1 MNQQS
6 TKSGEFER
14 RQFLKT
20 TGAAA
25 SLGAF
30 TGVTKAIPDTDL
42 GSVHFVEVGLEADVS
57 DVSDA
62 DASLPVFH
70 WDFPLPHA
78 VDAAGE
84 TLYLRERMDDEAV
97 RLVTE
102 RDTVVKAA
110 EFHSGPTSLLSGARE
125 TVPFEL
131 GPHYRRNYV
140 LELENAIRLSAI
152 VVEPQADFTVG
163 VSGRVVSDSV
173 SPGSEHEYEL
183 DSVEAT
189 VKLSKQTDKQR
200 ESPDVPDRLLGFER
214 KEWTETVT
222 LEPTLKVSNFG
233 KLSVVDARNGLVVR
247 Q

>member
-6 TKSGEFER
+6 TDSGEFER

-25 SLGAF
+25 GLGAF
-30 TGVTKAIPDTDL
+30 TGVAKAIPDTDL
-42 GSVHFVEVGLEADVS
+42 GSVHFVEVGLETDVT

-84 TLYLRERMDDEAV
+84 TIYLRERMDDEAV
-97 RLVTE
+97 HLVTE
-102 RDTVVKAA
+102 QDTVVKAA
-110 EFHSGPTSLLSGARE
+110 EFHSGPASLLSGVRE

-140 LELENAIRLSAI
+140 LELEDAIRLPAI
-152 VVEPQADFTVG
+152 EVEPQADSTVA
-163 VSGRVVSDSV
+163 VSGGAVSDTV
-173 SPGSEHEYEL
+173 SPGSEREYEL

-189 VKLSKQTDKQR
+189 VEFSKQTDKRR
-200 ESPDVPDRLLGFER
+200 EGQDVPDRLLGFER

-222 LEPTLKVSNFG
+222 LKPTLKVSNFG
-233 KLSVVDARNGLVVR
+233 KLSVVDARDGLVVR